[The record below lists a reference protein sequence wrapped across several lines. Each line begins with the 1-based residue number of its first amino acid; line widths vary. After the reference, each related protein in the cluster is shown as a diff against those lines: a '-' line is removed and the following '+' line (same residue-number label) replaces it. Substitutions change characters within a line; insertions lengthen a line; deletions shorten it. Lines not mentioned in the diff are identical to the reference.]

1 MDSNY
6 GTYGHAVGTDTG
18 VAMCVCWCVGVSV
31 DNVGMLSLLSSVLLT
46 TQCMYDMGWLRT
58 TLHARNI

>member
-1 MDSNY
+1 M
-6 GTYGHAVGTDTG
+6 GHM
-18 VAMCVCWCVGVSV
+18 AMRLVRILVLQCVYVYVGVSV
-31 DNVGMLSLLSSVLLT
+31 NIDDNVGMLSMLSSVLLT

>member
-1 MDSNY
+1 M
-6 GTYGHAVGTDTG
+6 GHM
-18 VAMCVCWCVGVSV
+18 AMRLVRILVLQCVYVYVGVSV